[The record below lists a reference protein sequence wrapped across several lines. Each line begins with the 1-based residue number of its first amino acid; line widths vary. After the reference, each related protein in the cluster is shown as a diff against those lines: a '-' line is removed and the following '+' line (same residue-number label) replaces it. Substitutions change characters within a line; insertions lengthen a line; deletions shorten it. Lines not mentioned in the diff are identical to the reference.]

1 MPTQKE
7 IAKKLNISHVAVS
20 YAMNGLPG
28 VSEETRQKVLDAA
41 SEMGY
46 MPNASALAIQSG
58 KFNAMSLVMSNNPCQ
73 SFQSPGL
80 LSGLMHGVADMDYTM
95 NINYI
100 PENITNSTEL
110 PKIFRIKISD
120 GIILYYNR
128 LVPNYLNEFLEKR
141 TLPTVWVNSNNE
153 NNAVYA
159 DDYQASKLLTEHL
172 IDLGHKKILYI
183 DFNASYAQ
191 IKDGDFH
198 YSNIEREEAF
208 TETMKAHALSP
219 QTFRFDKKPVPSKLA
234 EETVKLLKTFKDVT
248 AIVCYSCNSG
258 IMVKTAA
265 LELGINCP
273 KDISIVAFTED
284 ESTLNIFDITTAVI
298 PHNEMGRQAVKMVS
312 TMVEEKKLDHK
323 SIKVP
328 VTIDILNTT
337 GPVKS

>member
-28 VSEETRQKVLDAA
+28 VSEETRQKVIEAA
-41 SEMGY
+41 NEMGY

-58 KFNAMSLVMSNNPCQ
+58 RFNAISLVMSNNPRL
-73 SFQSPGL
+73 SFQSQGL

-95 NINYI
+95 NINYV
-100 PENITNSTEL
+100 PEKVTKNNEL

-128 LVPNYLNEFLEKR
+128 LIPQYLNEFLEKR
-141 TLPTVWVNSNNE
+141 MLPTVWVNANNE

-172 IDLGHKKILYI
+172 IELGHKKILYI
-183 DFNASYAQ
+183 DFDASHSQ
-191 IKDGDFH
+191 IKSGDFH
-198 YSNIEREEAF
+198 YSNIEREDAF
-208 TETMKAHALSP
+208 ADTMKGYGLTP
-219 QTFRFDKKPVPSKLA
+219 KTFRFDQVHKSSDIYGL
-234 EETVKLLKTFKDVT
+234 TVELLRKYNDVT

-258 IMVKTAA
+258 IQVKTAA
-265 LELGINCP
+265 SELGLNCP

-284 ESTLNIFDITTAVI
+284 DSTLNIFDITTAVI
-298 PHNEMGRQAVKMVS
+298 PHIEMGKQAVKMVS
-312 TMVEEKKLDHK
+312 NMIESNSMEHK
-323 SIKVP
+323 SIKIP
-328 VTIDILNTT
+328 TT
-337 GPVKS
+337 LDVLRTTAQRK